1 MINYKSNVNIFHLC
15 SRYHYNVADV
25 RLLQH
30 IEKGNED
37 GLYISSV
44 ASCTNLWALI
54 MDAGTGFTDQVHEL
68 STHFLHKVSTLAC
81 HHPQL
86 SCILTVC
93 LIFICHNF
101 VCASGTYMYV
111 YVDQHFPHCCKF
123 AEILTFLVLSEG
135 MDYGTVGEELLYQCY
150 SRSKQW
156 KLLGSNV

>member
-1 MINYKSNVNIFHLC
+1 MINYRSNVHIFHLC

-68 STHFLHKVSTLAC
+68 STHFLHKVSTLAR

-86 SCILTVC
+86 NCILT
-93 LIFICHNF
+93 CHNF
-101 VCASGTYMYV
+101 VCASGT
-111 YVDQHFPHCCKF
+111 
-123 AEILTFLVLSEG
+123 
-135 MDYGTVGEELLYQCY
+135 
-150 SRSKQW
+150 
-156 KLLGSNV
+156 